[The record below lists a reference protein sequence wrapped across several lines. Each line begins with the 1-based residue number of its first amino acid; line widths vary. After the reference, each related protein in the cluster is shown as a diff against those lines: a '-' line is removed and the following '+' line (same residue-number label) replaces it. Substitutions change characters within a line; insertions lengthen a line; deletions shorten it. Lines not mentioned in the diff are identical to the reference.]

1 MWKLLV
7 LSVAVVFFI
16 GCQSEGDRDPVQDA
30 PQQMEQPEQ
39 PQQPQQPDQPP
50 QQDRPAEVNIPAGDD
65 GVVHHYICVDQC
77 EGGHSETPGMC
88 PVCNQQLAH
97 NRAWHEQP
105 QQQQQQQQQQQ
116 MQQQQGQQQ
125 DPRQGFD
132 PMRGGDQQPPQQQ
145 QQQQP
150 QQQMQQVNIPAG
162 DDGVVHHYICANRCE
177 GGHSETPGVCPV
189 CSEQLAHNQAWHQQ

>member
-7 LSVAVVFFI
+7 LSLAVMFFI
-16 GCQSEGDRDPVQDA
+16 GCQSEGGEGQDPVQDA
-30 PQQMEQPEQ
+30 PQQMEQPQQ
-39 PQQPQQPDQPP
+39 PEQQPQQPDQPP
-50 QQDRPAEVNIPAGDD
+50 QQDRPAEVNIPAGED
-65 GVVHHYICVDQC
+65 GVVHHYICADQC

-105 QQQQQQQQQQQ
+105 QQQQQQQQ

-125 DPRQGFD
+125 DPRQGVD
-132 PMRGGDQQPPQQQ
+132 PMRGGDQQPPAQQ

-162 DDGVVHHYICANRCE
+162 DDGVVHHYICTNRCD
-177 GGHSETPGVCPV
+177 GGHSEAPGVCPV
-189 CSEQLAHNQAWHQQ
+189 CSEQLAHNQAWHDQ